1 MARQFFLFL
10 VLIVLVASTQAA
22 FSWFGSSSTP
32 VTVAKGDSWDDFKSK
47 FDSKTKGKTITS
59 SVKDVAVNGVEGLA
73 VKFNV
78 PWKLG
83 NGFVAGIKYNVERV
97 LKFPDELYVRKTWE
111 TPEDG
116 TWTVEADYKY
126 ADDSFG
132 LAAEWGSDKVGLTVH
147 ASGDTNNLNFIN
159 EVGVQIKEALD
170 SSKLSLDGTYDFIK
184 NKFTGNALLDV
195 TGSFSARLTGDSVA
209 VDPVLAL
216 SYEIDEK
223 NTISPALSLR
233 HGDSSYAWTRKIK
246 GGSVKATLYPND
258 KYNIVWKDNGTDG
271 EWTAKVEVPIEK
283 APAVPPKG
291 YVARTSKFS
300 ITRDWNY

>member
-1 MARQFFLFL
+1 MARQFFLFFVL
-10 VLIVLVASTQAA
+10 VVLVASTQAA
-22 FSWFGSSSTP
+22 FSWFGSSSSSP
-32 VTVAKGDSWDDFKSK
+32 VVVKGDSWDDFKAK
-47 FDSKTKGKTITS
+47 FDSKTKGKTVTS
-59 SVKDVAVNGVEGLA
+59 SVKDVAVNGVEGLG
-73 VKFNV
+73 VKLNV

-83 NGFVAGIKYNVERV
+83 SGFVAGIKYNVERV
-97 LKFPDELYVRKTWE
+97 LKFPDEVYIRKSWE
-111 TPEDG
+111 TAEDG

-132 LAAEWGSDKVGLTVH
+132 LAAEWVSDKIGLTIH

-159 EVGVQIKEALD
+159 EVGVQIKEVLE

-195 TGSFSARLTGDSVA
+195 TGSFSARVTGDSIA
-209 VDPVLAL
+209 CDPVLAL

-223 NTISPALSLR
+223 NTVSPAVSLR

-258 KYNIVWKDNGTDG
+258 KYNIVWKDQGTDG

-283 APAVPPKG
+283 IAVVSG
-291 YVARTSKFS
+291 LGLRSSKFS
-300 ITRDWNY
+300 ITRDWTY